1 MKRKEKE
8 KREGSRGCMQA
19 HVKKGR
25 QVQEKAREDEEK
37 GEGEAEKK
45 EELERSRGCMQAHV
59 QKGKTKTREIEGR

>member
-37 GEGEAEKK
+37 GEAEK
-45 EELERSRGCMQAHV
+45 RRIR
-59 QKGKTKTREIEGR
+59 REQRLHEGT

>member
-37 GEGEAEKK
+37 GEAEKRRIRESK
-45 EELERSRGCMQAHV
+45 GCMQAHV
-59 QKGKTKTREIEGR
+59 QKGKTRTREIEGR

>member
-1 MKRKEKE
+1 MSRKE
-8 KREGSRGCMQA
+8 
-19 HVKKGR
+19 R

-37 GEGEAEKK
+37 GEGEK